1 MSIFQITT
9 VIFDKTGTVTHGKP
23 KVVNI
28 TLFSDLKEMP
38 FKLLIALIG
47 TAESRSEHPLARA
60 VKEYA
65 LAVSRALSVIC
76 VCIVFTDFMN

>member
-1 MSIFQITT
+1 M
-9 VIFDKTGTVTHGKP
+9 IFDKTGTVTHGKP

-28 TLFSDLKEMP
+28 TMFSDLKKLP
-38 FKLLIALIG
+38 FKLLVALIG

-65 LAVSRALSVIC
+65 LSVS
-76 VCIVFTDFMN
+76 